1 MLPAAVMVLMSVWE
15 QLLSPKRT
23 ACQAMLFILM
33 TCASGAAVC
42 YWQGWVTNTLLLPF
56 MALAFVLFRRAL
68 KPNVSVSQSI
78 LLFLSPATVAAV
90 ALMLSVCLNARREV
104 TNVQPIYLL
113 STVLL
118 NLGIESLLAIVY
130 ALVAEM
136 AAARISGGTR
146 VARCQPHPRYLHR
159 VHHLHHAARPGDG
172 AG

>member
-23 ACQAMLFILM
+23 ACQAMLFILLA
-33 TCASGAAVC
+33 CASGAAVC
-42 YWQGWVTNTLLLPF
+42 CWQGWVTNTLLLPF

-113 STVLL
+113 STSHPGFGTGLLSVETVAKKYHGQMTVETENGVFRVNVLL
-118 NLGIESLLAIVY
+118 NL
-130 ALVAEM
+130 
-136 AAARISGGTR
+136 
-146 VARCQPHPRYLHR
+146 
-159 VHHLHHAARPGDG
+159 
-172 AG
+172 

>member
-23 ACQAMLFILM
+23 ACQAMLFILL

-42 YWQGWVTNTLLLPF
+42 CWQGWVTNTLLLPF

-118 NLGIESLLAIVY
+118 NFGIESLLAIVY
-130 ALVAEM
+130 AM

>member
-23 ACQAMLFILM
+23 ACQAMLFILLA
-33 TCASGAAVC
+33 CASGAAVC
-42 YWQGWVTNTLLLPF
+42 CWQGWVTNTLLLPF

-113 STVLL
+113 SKIGRAHV
-118 NLGIESLLAIVY
+118 
-130 ALVAEM
+130 
-136 AAARISGGTR
+136 
-146 VARCQPHPRYLHR
+146 
-159 VHHLHHAARPGDG
+159 
-172 AG
+172 